1 MPQAQ
6 VDYLS
11 RELAAALKSPEVLQ
25 RFAALGVDAL
35 DGLPRTLAETMAR
48 EEPIYRKV
56 VSDAGVKAD

>member
-1 MPQAQ
+1 

-56 VSDAGVKAD
+56 VSDAGIKAD